1 MSIQWPSAAVSSDD
15 DLGSPAA
22 AFLVKLNL
30 LEKDGELDQVGLFRT
45 PPSLQVITAGGTAL
59 SKGSAAA
66 VASLGGGAAVWAV
79 VKGFWTTQPGDQWLA
94 YIGAAALTIAAVVI
108 ALALIVRADVQA
120 RASATAA
127 QYAARAETA
136 VAFLQ
141 TTQQIAAQHYVIQ
154 RNGTNIWLDVKSFEE
169 DPARGV
175 VAVIDGDRVPLQEI
189 SGIAR
194 LVN

>member
-1 MSIQWPSAAVSSDD
+1 MPIQWPSAAVSSDD
-15 DLGSPAA
+15 DLGNPAA

-30 LEKDGELDQVGLFRT
+30 LEKDGELDQVGLFAT

-59 SKGSAAA
+59 SKGTAAA
-66 VASLGGGAAVWAV
+66 VAALGGGAASWAV
-79 VKGFWTTQPGDQWLA
+79 VKGFWIAQPGDQRLA
-94 YIGAAALTIAAVVI
+94 YIGAAAVIMAAVVI
-108 ALALIVRADVQA
+108 ALALIVRSDVQA

-127 QYAARAETA
+127 QYAARAKTA

-141 TTQQIAAQHYVIQ
+141 TTQQIAAQHYLIK
-154 RNGTNIWLDVKSFEE
+154 RNGTDGWLDVKSFEE
-169 DPARGV
+169 DQARGV